1 MPSTAGRFDA
11 ASDRVSY
18 TGATPPPDT
27 ATGISF
33 TCWASLAVDLNDNSS
48 LWRLW
53 SSVFGTRVNMATATN
68 GETPALFSAGNTG
81 GVVAPLSLV
90 VDTWRAVGC
99 AISGTT
105 GTIRI
110 APADLSA
117 ALSASGTVSGGATA
131 AGFTLGGRDTGDST
145 EWFNGRIAYPRVW
158 AGLLD
163 GAEMLTEW
171 ASLTPVRGSGLWG
184 AWELPSL
191 ADVSGNGRN
200 LTAGTTP
207 LTAEAGP
214 PITSGSATRFLP
226 FFS

>member
-1 MPSTAGRFDA
+1 MAGTAGRFDA

-27 ATGISF
+27 ATGVSF
-33 TCWASLAVDLNDNSS
+33 TCWAYLSVDRNDFSAI
-48 LWRLW
+48 WRLW
-53 SSVFGTRVNMATATN
+53 SAVLGTRVNMATGSS
-68 GETPALFSAGNTG
+68 GETPGLFSAGNTG
-81 GVVAPLSLV
+81 GVIAPLPLV
-90 VDTWRAVGC
+90 VGTWRAVGC

-117 ALSASGTVSGGATA
+117 VLSNSGTVSGGATA
-131 AGFTLGGRDTGDST
+131 AGFTLGGRDTSDSS
-145 EWFNGRIAYPRVW
+145 EWFNGRIAYPRIW

-163 GAEMLTEW
+163 GAEMLAEW
-171 ASLTPVRGSGLWG
+171 SSLVPVRGSGMWG

-200 LTAGTTP
+200 LTAGS
-207 LTAEAGP
+207 TALSAEDGP
-214 PITSGSATRFLP
+214 PITTGAAARFLP
-226 FFS
+226 FFP